1 MRSIL
6 ILTDWYSPAYFAGGP
21 IQSTQN
27 LVGNISKYFQV
38 WIYTSA
44 FDLGEKRMMQNIQAN
59 TWVSKSPTLMIY
71 YQSLKSPGAS
81 VYNKIIQTTIPD
93 IVYLNSMFS
102 KHFVLDYLRIR
113 YSKDKY
119 RKVILAPRGMLKQSA
134 LNKKWFKKGVFLHLA
149 RLFGLYH
156 GIQFHATNQTE
167 KNEILRFFPR
177 ANVLVLDNLPPAILV
192 RPPNLNKLSHRLK
205 LCFVGRIHPIK
216 NLQFLLEVLQVVKS
230 NITLSIVGQAEDK
243 IYDMVCH
250 QLVNA
255 LPQNIS
261 VNFLGGLPHDQINA
275 ILGDHH
281 LFILPTLGENY
292 GHAIIEAL
300 SVGRPVLISDQ
311 TPWKNLK
318 DYNAGWEFP
327 LSDKQ
332 AWINAIEEA
341 ASWDQGGFDRHCLGS
356 LEYSRA
362 HTNVEELVEKYREM
376 FGG

>member
-1 MRSIL
+1 MKIL
-6 ILTDWYSPAYFAGGP
+6 VLSDWYSPANLAGGP
-21 IQSTQN
+21 IQSVQN
-27 LVGNISKYFQV
+27 IVGHLSGYIHV
-38 WIYTSA
+38 WVYTSA
-44 FDLGEKRMMQNIQAN
+44 YDLGKNEVMKDIQTN
-59 TWVSKSPTLMIY
+59 TWVNKSEPIKLY

-81 VYNKIIQTTIPD
+81 VFKKIIQTTNPD

-102 KHFVLDYLRIR
+102 KHYVIDFLRFQMQE
-113 YSKDKY
+113 KGN

-134 LNKKWFKKGVFLHLA
+134 LEKKWFKKWLFLHIA
-149 RLFGLYH
+149 RLIGLYRD
-156 GIQFHATNQTE
+156 IQFHATNQTE

-192 RPPNLNKLSHRLK
+192 RPPNLDKLSHRLK

-216 NLQFLLEVLQVVKS
+216 NLQFLLEVLKK
-230 NITLSIVGQAEDK
+230 IKDHTTLSIVGQAEDK
-243 IYDMVCH
+243 DYDMVCH
-250 QLVNA
+250 QLVDV
-255 LPQNIS
+255 LPSNIS

-311 TPWKNLK
+311 TPWKNL
-318 DYNAGWEFP
+318 DNYNAGWELP

-341 ASWDQGGFDRHCLGS
+341 ASWDQAEFDRHCQGALV
-356 LEYSRA
+356 YARA
-362 HTNVEELVEKYREM
+362 HTKVEELVEKYREM